1 MAVGSDNER
10 RLRDMAGM
18 PVGRLLLKYG
28 WPSMVA
34 MAANAF
40 YSIVDRMYIGQGC
53 GADAIAA
60 LALTFPLMIGLGA
73 FGVFVGAGHA
83 SLISIKLGEGDRTAC
98 EKLLGELVAFKLT
111 FFIILIPLLY
121 AFLDPVLI
129 LSGGDGVTPETF
141 ALARTYLRIVL
152 FSHIFSHLAF
162 GLSASMRAEGAASQ
176 SMISMLTGFG
186 MNFILDPIFIFGFGM
201 GISGAAWAT
210 VISMMASAFVAI
222 HFYLSGR
229 SAVKFHFSRLRFY
242 KQYVIRAAG
251 IGLGPFLQQILGAFI
266 NVSLQLA
273 LVKWSSSVEEGT
285 IEVAALG
292 VFQAAL
298 ILFIMPAFGIQ
309 QGLSPIIGYNWG
321 ARNYRRVREATVLGF
336 WILTAIVTAA
346 WLIQMLAPGAITW
359 LFMRN
364 APESFIETSN
374 KVLVISNCMLW
385 CIGLNVTATTFF
397 QAIGHP
403 KTAIVL
409 STLRQGACLLPCIWI
424 LPHFFEDHSM
434 GVWLSMPASDVLAC
448 IATLPPAILYL
459 RFLAKA
465 GARRAR

>member
-1 MAVGSDNER
+1 MRRVEKDR

-34 MAANAF
+34 MIANAF

-53 GADAIAA
+53 GPDAIAA

-83 SLISIKLGEGDRTAC
+83 SLISIKLGEGDRPAC
-98 EKLLGELVAFKLT
+98 EKLLGELVAFKLA
-111 FFIILIPLLY
+111 FFVLLIPLLY
-121 AFLDPVLI
+121 IFLDRVLM
-129 LSGGDGVTPETF
+129 LSGGSGVTAETF
-141 ALARTYLRIVL
+141 AQARTYLRIVL
-152 FSHIFSHLAF
+152 FSHVFSHLAF
-162 GLSASMRAEGAASQ
+162 GLSASMRAEGAASY
-176 SMISMLTGFG
+176 SMVCMLTGFG
-186 MNFILDPIFIFGFGM
+186 LNFVLDPIFIFVFDL
-201 GISGAAWAT
+201 GIAGAAWAT
-210 VISMMASAFVAI
+210 VISMIASAAVAFR
-222 HFYLSGR
+222 FYLTGR
-229 SAVKFHFSRLRFY
+229 SAVKFHLGRVRFY
-242 KQYVIRAAG
+242 RQYVARACG
-251 IGLGPFLQQILGAFI
+251 IGFGPFLQQILGAFI

-273 LVKWSSSVEEGT
+273 LIKWAASKQEGT

-336 WILTAIVTAA
+336 WLITAIVTAA
-346 WLIQMLAPGAITW
+346 WLVQMLCPGAITW
-359 LFMRN
+359 LFMRD
-364 APESFIETSN
+364 APDAFIETAK
-374 KVLVISNCMLW
+374 KVLVVSNCMLW

-424 LPHFFEDHSM
+424 LPRFFEDHSM

-448 IATLPPAILYL
+448 LATLPPAILYL
-459 RFLAKA
+459 RFLSKA
-465 GARRAR
+465 GTRRGR